1 MKRSVFK
8 YWSGIVS
15 LFVLL
20 GFVGCSDEPDEMNY
34 YTFKGQMMSD
44 YLLQTKQFSDFA
56 TLVDRAG
63 MMDMLSSYG
72 SYTCFAPTNAAMQDY
87 LKGRGLKSIEELTDA
102 ECDTI
107 VRTHLVENMYSTSEM
122 NDGVLPTTNMNRRYL
137 EIGHGN
143 DENGNAVVLVNKTAN
158 VIFELQDDS
167 VENGIMQ
174 PVTEV
179 LENSNRMLPKI
190 LEQNDKISTFYAAL
204 KATGLL
210 DSLNA
215 YRDDSW
221 NPDLYERY
229 YYTSHVN
236 QETATV
242 PDEKRYGFTL
252 FIVPDSILS
261 RKYGIV
267 PGDIKGLYN
276 KACEIYDAVY
286 PEDKNAEYHSFERL
300 EHRKNPLNRF
310 IAYHI
315 LDRDVKGWNYLTPLN
330 DIGIETTLMN
340 PEDWY
345 ETMLPRTMVKVEKL
359 TVWKYT
365 NMSGDQRLEI
375 YLNRRYDDNYSIHG
389 SMVSR
394 TIEPEYEQ
402 EGLNGRYFYINDIIA
417 FSTDTR
423 DIRQNGDPNYNDPAF
438 DETAKYGRN
447 YYFPN
452 GYLKNVKTA
461 GYFIYRR
468 PRNWYSSYEGDEM
481 NLFGDY
487 DFTFKL
493 PPVPVEGDYQIRL
506 GFASEP
512 TRGIGQI
519 YFDDKPQGIPL
530 DMTKNLD
537 DPTILGT
544 AFRNDYTT
552 AMSSEEKL
560 EERKALKN
568 KGYYRGAAGGYRLD
582 GSRHIIFA
590 NSVETYRIVLCTVH
604 IKPDKDHFLRFRNV
618 SDNGSTEFMLD
629 YLEIVPKSVYGVTDE
644 GEQEDD
650 L

>member
-8 YWSGIVS
+8 YWGGIVS

-56 TLVDRAG
+56 TLVNRAG

-236 QETATV
+236 HTNLKKKI
-242 PDEKRYGFTL
+242 EK
-252 FIVPDSILS
+252 V
-261 RKYGIV
+261 V
-267 PGDIKGLYN
+267 
-276 KACEIYDAVY
+276 
-286 PEDKNAEYHSFERL
+286 
-300 EHRKNPLNRF
+300 
-310 IAYHI
+310 
-315 LDRDVKGWNYLTPLN
+315 
-330 DIGIETTLMN
+330 
-340 PEDWY
+340 
-345 ETMLPRTMVKVEKL
+345 
-359 TVWKYT
+359 
-365 NMSGDQRLEI
+365 
-375 YLNRRYDDNYSIHG
+375 
-389 SMVSR
+389 
-394 TIEPEYEQ
+394 
-402 EGLNGRYFYINDIIA
+402 
-417 FSTDTR
+417 
-423 DIRQNGDPNYNDPAF
+423 
-438 DETAKYGRN
+438 
-447 YYFPN
+447 
-452 GYLKNVKTA
+452 
-461 GYFIYRR
+461 
-468 PRNWYSSYEGDEM
+468 
-481 NLFGDY
+481 
-487 DFTFKL
+487 
-493 PPVPVEGDYQIRL
+493 
-506 GFASEP
+506 
-512 TRGIGQI
+512 
-519 YFDDKPQGIPL
+519 
-530 DMTKNLD
+530 
-537 DPTILGT
+537 
-544 AFRNDYTT
+544 
-552 AMSSEEKL
+552 
-560 EERKALKN
+560 
-568 KGYYRGAAGGYRLD
+568 
-582 GSRHIIFA
+582 
-590 NSVETYRIVLCTVH
+590 
-604 IKPDKDHFLRFRNV
+604 
-618 SDNGSTEFMLD
+618 
-629 YLEIVPKSVYGVTDE
+629 
-644 GEQEDD
+644 
-650 L
+650 